1 MDMPS
6 IDYFS
11 DTNTNPS
18 QEMRQ
23 YMAQASVGNEVA
35 GEDPTVN
42 ELVEQTRAILNKE
55 AALFLPSG
63 AMCNSIALRV
73 LCKQAGDIVIAT
85 KDAHIAHL
93 SAGMVSGLVHGNLH
107 LLEGKSGMFAVEE
120 LQAILALPGG
130 RNLPTYRVVSIEQ
143 TTNYGGGAIWPLD
156 TLHTLCHMAH
166 QHGLMTH
173 MDGARL
179 WHAVVETEI
188 TAAAYAQPFDAVW
201 VDFSKGL
208 GAPMGAVLAGNKYF
222 IEEAW
227 YYKFQQGGGMHQ
239 AGIIAAGCLYGLKHH
254 MKRLKTIHAHTKK
267 LAQGLAR
274 LPFIALDPV
283 QVATNIIVFSC
294 QHPVL
299 DAYGVAQ
306 KLLDHSIRVLAFTPS
321 QVRMILHLDISD
333 QDVQRTLAVFEKI
346 AAQEA

>member
-1 MDMPS
+1 MDTPS

-18 QEMRQ
+18 PAMRQ
-23 YMAQASVGNEVA
+23 CMAQAQVGNEVA

-42 ELVEQTRAILNKE
+42 ALVDQTKALLGKE

-73 LCKQAGDIVIAT
+73 LCKQAGDIIITA
-85 KDAHIAHL
+85 KDAHMAQM
-93 SAGMVSGLVHGNLH
+93 SAGMVPGLIHGALH
-107 LLEGKSGMFAVEE
+107 LLEGKGGMFAADD
-120 LQAILALPGG
+120 LQATLSKPVG
-130 RNLPTYRVVSIEQ
+130 RNLPAYRVVSVEQ

-156 TLHTLCHMAH
+156 TLNEVCHLAH
-166 QHGLMTH
+166 QQGLATH

-179 WHAVVETEI
+179 WHAVVETGI
-188 TAAAYAQPFDAVW
+188 SAAAYAQPFDTVW

-208 GAPMGAVLAGNKYF
+208 GAPMGAVLAGTKDF

-239 AGIIAAGCLYGLKHH
+239 AGIIAAGCLYGLKHN
-254 MKRLKTIHAHTKK
+254 MKRLKTIHKRTKQ
-267 LAQGLAR
+267 LAQGLAQ
-274 LPFIALDPV
+274 LPFVSLDPEE
-283 QVATNIIVFSC
+283 VATNIIVFSW

-299 DAYGVAQ
+299 DAYGVAK
-306 KLLDHSIRVLAFTPS
+306 KLLEHSIRVLAFTPS
-321 QVRMILHLDISD
+321 KVRMILHLDSSAH
-333 QDVQRTLAVFEKI
+333 DVQRTLALLESI
-346 AAQEA
+346 AEEGA